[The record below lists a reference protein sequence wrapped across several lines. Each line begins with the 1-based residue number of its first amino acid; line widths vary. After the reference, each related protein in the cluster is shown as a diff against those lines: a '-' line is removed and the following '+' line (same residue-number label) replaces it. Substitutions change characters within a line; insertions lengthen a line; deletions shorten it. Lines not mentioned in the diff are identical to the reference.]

1 MAVNLYH
8 PVAEVVRKGADWA
21 WGEMLVAEARSVRAA
36 YQRQEKP
43 RSISVAEETFLFW
56 MYVAWGTAI
65 VNAGADAE
73 ERGQGHI
80 GTMPDIDSVVRHEVA
95 EQDIPDLTGWEYQ
108 HMRPMV
114 RVSVLAETP
123 VDRVIQQGI
132 NMIRIGQMG
141 TVLALMRRQVGT
153 KYLRIPTYNDEDG
166 AKIIFR
172 HQGKWCL
179 AGFFA
184 PRERE

>member
-1 MAVNLYH
+1 MNDRIDTAGLREALCEH
-8 PVAEVVRKGADWA
+8 FGAHDQEHGGGKDFTHA
-21 WGEMLVAEARSVRAA
+21 LSKCLQRSQAFFKA
-36 YQRQEKP
+36 
-43 RSISVAEETFLFW
+43 
-56 MYVAWGTAI
+56 
-65 VNAGADAE
+65 AGADAV

-80 GTMPDIDSVVRHEVA
+80 GTMPDVDSVVRHEVA

-114 RVSVLAETP
+114 RVSVPAETP

-179 AGFFA
+179 AGFFV